1 MGLFT
6 GFSVISG
13 IEIIYWIWFK
23 VLLLQAH
30 NRVFI
35 VCFPQVIFHKK
46 DQVAPI
52 EEPKEPPA
60 PVCCGACDSSA
71 SVAKIQEVEKE
82 LQDQQSVLQS
92 QKTAL
97 EDQQKEIEE
106 LKIAVKLNNFS
117 EAGRV
122 FDSVFK
128 PPPTIV
134 EEVEEELKE
143 EAKEEKE
150 VCFLTLMDGCI
161 YVLQETTNNDSNN
174 VDDLE
179 KELAEIVIDTPP
191 IILAEVSQT
200 EF

>member
-1 MGLFT
+1 MVQGNFAT
-6 GFSVISG
+6 GTHR
-13 IEIIYWIWFK
+13 
-23 VLLLQAH
+23 VLL
-30 NRVFI
+30 I
-35 VCFPQVIFHKK
+35 CFPQVIFHKK

-106 LKIAVKLNNFS
+106 LKMAVKLNNFS

-122 FDSVFK
+122 FDTVFK
-128 PPPTIV
+128 PPPTIA

-143 EAKEEKE
+143 EAKGEKE
-150 VCFLTLMDGCI
+150 VCFLFLMDGCI
-161 YVLQETTNNDSNN
+161 YVPQETTNNESSN

-191 IILAEVSQT
+191 IILPEVSQK
-200 EF
+200 EQNNQQSNV

>member
-23 VLLLQAH
+23 VLLLQTH
-30 NRVFI
+30 NQVFI

-71 SVAKIQEVEKE
+71 SAAKIQEVEKE

-106 LKIAVKLNNFS
+106 LMMTVKLNNFS

-128 PPPTIV
+128 PPPTIA

-150 VCFLTLMDGCI
+150 VCFLTSIDG
-161 YVLQETTNNDSNN
+161 YMSH
-174 VDDLE
+174 
-179 KELAEIVIDTPP
+179 
-191 IILAEVSQT
+191 SQMLGKFEYT
-200 EF
+200 LPAKF

>member
-1 MGLFT
+1 MVQG
-6 GFSVISG
+6 
-13 IEIIYWIWFK
+13 
-23 VLLLQAH
+23 LLLQAL
-30 NRVFI
+30 NRVLMI
-35 VCFPQVIFHKK
+35 CFPQVIFHKK

-60 PVCCGACDSSA
+60 PVCCGACDISA
-71 SVAKIQEVEKE
+71 SAAKIQEVEKE
-82 LQDQQSVLQS
+82 LQDQQSVLAS

-106 LKIAVKLNNFS
+106 LKMAVKLNNFS
-117 EAGRV
+117 DAGRV

-128 PPPTIV
+128 PPPTIA
-134 EEVEEELKE
+134 EEVEEEVKE
-143 EAKEEKE
+143 ETKEEVKEEKE
-150 VCFLTLMDGCI
+150 VCFLTMMDGCI
-161 YVLQETTNNDSNN
+161 YVLQETTNNDSSN

-191 IILAEVSQT
+191 IILAEVSQK